1 MDYWQKRTLANE
13 EKASRLAASYAKRQR
28 QALEK
33 AYKQIENY
41 LNALYVQINYGG
53 ADKITRT
60 QLWQYSKYLEL
71 EQQIRKELNNVAI
84 QQIEDIKEVEYL
96 KVNVLKGLVEEFS
109 DVIYEDNV
117 DKYSSTLY
125 LLSSDYSITVI
136 TKNEATDKLLNDN

>member
-1 MDYWQKRTLANE
+1 MKRDVGRNTNISFLVQKLKEE
-13 EKASRLAASYAKRQR
+13 EKMINLLKKDNLNLLSEYPKEVVKNVDNVIAILNESYGDNRKSTDDGG
-28 QALEK
+28 
-33 AYKQIENY
+33 
-41 LNALYVQINYGG
+41 YVC
-53 ADKITRT
+53 
-60 QLWQYSKYLEL
+60 
-71 EQQIRKELNNVAI
+71 V
-84 QQIEDIKEVEYL
+84 IEDIEEVEYL